1 MGEQRMIK
9 RKVAIIIFYDNNN
22 FMIQDRRKISKWGED
37 YGFFG
42 GAIENNEN
50 SEEAIKREI
59 KEELNFE
66 IKDFKLFKKDV
77 KFIKEIN
84 GKVERNLFVSEIPD
98 LNSIKEIEGKIKFI
112 SRNKIPDL
120 KMVGGDL
127 ELLKE
132 IKDYLN
138 KIK

>member
-1 MGEQRMIK
+1 MIK